1 MGPCSSWLGKRG
13 RETLRYCFREIQY
26 VPILVSLG
34 CPQAIPFAGFCRL
47 WRRPELRPLLWR
59 PWFCRSTRGRLA
71 KSRKSSPC
79 SRRLPVHQR
88 GQNEKVSPRF
98 SCLIRN
104 LAPLPLSSV
113 ACGLLPKRSAPSSEL
128 GASHSCASAP
138 ITSGPLRRRTKGPPR
153 PQPWRNSISMK
164 AAQAVSGAR
173 AGSQQL
179 SLGGADAS
187 NVFHLRRTRTN
198 AARRSAR

>member
-1 MGPCSSWLGKRG
+1 LIYRRSGRGSCTRCSVFLRADRSSDHFGLSANRAGVLNAQSWRLIIVWLEVRVLPAPP
-13 RETLRYCFREIQY
+13 RSLAQTEISRF
-26 VPILVSLG
+26 VANS
-34 CPQAIPFAGFCRL
+34 
-47 WRRPELRPLLWR
+47 PELAAIR
-59 PWFCRSTRGRLA
+59 
-71 KSRKSSPC
+71 
-79 SRRLPVHQR
+79 
-88 GQNEKVSPRF
+88 
-98 SCLIRN
+98 IRN

-113 ACGLLPKRSAPSSEL
+113 ACGLLPKRSPPSSEL